1 MHKDLWITVLIVF
14 ALFFGLFM
22 FSQLPVSITQDEVSI
37 AVSDA
42 IAETNAQVEDS
53 RLVGVDEM
61 EIEQL
66 VTQKAVEKLEARQ
79 KRRLKFLVS
88 AYFIIWLIFSLYVL
102 HLAKTQNQLHKQLEQ
117 LHSGLQQ
124 KE

>member
-1 MHKDLWITVLIVF
+1 MYKGLWITVLIVF
-14 ALFFGLFM
+14 ALFFGLFL
-22 FSQLPVSITQDEVSI
+22 FSQTPVAITQDEVST

-42 IAETNAQVEDS
+42 IAETNAQ
-53 RLVGVDEM
+53 VDEM

-66 VTQKAVEKLEARQ
+66 VTQKAVGQLEDRQ

-88 AYFIIWLIFSLYVL
+88 AYFIVWLIFGLYAL
-102 HLAKTQNQLHKQLEQ
+102 HLAKMQNQLGKRLEQ
-117 LHSGLQQ
+117 LHDGLQQ

>member
-1 MHKDLWITVLIVF
+1 MHKGLWITVLIVF
-14 ALFFGLFM
+14 GLFFGLFM
-22 FSQLPVSITQDEVSI
+22 FSQIPVAITQDQVST

-42 IAETNAQVEDS
+42 IAETNAQ
-53 RLVGVDEM
+53 VDEM

-66 VTQKAVEKLEARQ
+66 VTQKAVEKLEDRQ

-88 AYFIIWLIFSLYVL
+88 AYFIVWLIFGLYVL
-102 HLAKTQNQLHKQLEQ
+102 HLAKMQNQLHKRLEQ

>member
-1 MHKDLWITVLIVF
+1 MYKGLWITVLTVF
-14 ALFFGLFM
+14 ALFFGLFL
-22 FSQLPVSITQDEVSI
+22 FSQIPVAITQDEVSI

-42 IAETNAQVEDS
+42 IAETNVQ
-53 RLVGVDEM
+53 VDEV

-79 KRRLKFLVS
+79 KKRLKFLVS
-88 AYFIIWLIFSLYVL
+88 AYFIIWLIFGLYAL
-102 HLAKTQNQLHKQLEQ
+102 HLAKMQNQLHKRVEQ
-117 LHSGLQQ
+117 LHDGLQR

>member
-1 MHKDLWITVLIVF
+1 MYKGLWITVLIVF
-14 ALFFGLFM
+14 VLFLGLFM
-22 FSQLPVSITQDEVSI
+22 LSQIPVAITQNEVST

-42 IAETNAQVEDS
+42 IAETNAQ
-53 RLVGVDEM
+53 VDEM

-79 KRRLKFLVS
+79 KKRLKFLVA
-88 AYFIIWLIFSLYVL
+88 AYFIIWLIFGLYAL
-102 HLAKTQNQLHKQLEQ
+102 HLAKMQSQLSKQLEQ
-117 LHSGLQQ
+117 LHSELQR

>member
-1 MHKDLWITVLIVF
+1 MYKGLSITVLIVF

-22 FSQLPVSITQDEVSI
+22 FSQLPVAITQDDVST

-42 IAETNAQVEDS
+42 IAETNAQV
-53 RLVGVDEM
+53 DEM
-61 EIEQL
+61 EVEQL
-66 VTQKAVEKLEARQ
+66 VIQKAVEKLEDRQ

-88 AYFIIWLIFSLYVL
+88 AYFIIWLIFGLYAL
-102 HLAKTQNQLHKQLEQ
+102 HLAKMQNQLYKQLEQ

>member
-1 MHKDLWITVLIVF
+1 MYKGLWITVLIVF
-14 ALFFGLFM
+14 VLFFGLFI
-22 FSQLPVSITQDEVSI
+22 FSQIPVAITQDEVST

-42 IAETNAQVEDS
+42 IAQTNAQ
-53 RLVGVDEM
+53 VDEM

-66 VTQKAVEKLEARQ
+66 VTQKAVEKLEDRQ

-88 AYFIIWLIFSLYVL
+88 AYFIVWLIFGLYAL
-102 HLAKTQNQLHKQLEQ
+102 HLAKMQNRLHKRLEQ

>member
-1 MHKDLWITVLIVF
+1 MHKGLWITALIGF
-14 ALFFGLFM
+14 ALLFGLFI
-22 FSQLPVSITQDEVSI
+22 FSQIPVAITQDEVST

-42 IAETNAQVEDS
+42 IAETNAQ
-53 RLVGVDEM
+53 VDEM

-66 VTQKAVEKLEARQ
+66 VTQKAVEKLEVRQ

-88 AYFIIWLIFSLYVL
+88 AYFIIWLIFSLYAL

-124 KE
+124 KA

>member
-1 MHKDLWITVLIVF
+1 MYKGLWITVLIVF
-14 ALFFGLFM
+14 ALFFGLFI
-22 FSQLPVSITQDEVSI
+22 FSQIPVAITQDEVST

-42 IAETNAQVEDS
+42 IAETNAQ
-53 RLVGVDEM
+53 VDEM

-66 VTQKAVEKLEARQ
+66 VTQKAVEKLEDRQ

-88 AYFIIWLIFSLYVL
+88 AYFIIWLIFGLYAL
-102 HLAKTQNQLHKQLEQ
+102 HLAKIQNQLHKRLEQ
-117 LHSGLQQ
+117 LQGSLQQ

>member
-1 MHKDLWITVLIVF
+1 MHKGLSITALIIF
-14 ALFFGLFM
+14 GLFFGLFL
-22 FSQLPVSITQDEVSI
+22 FSQIPVAITQDEVFI

-42 IAETNAQVEDS
+42 IAEMNAQ
-53 RLVGVDEM
+53 VDEM

-66 VTQKAVEKLEARQ
+66 VTQKAVEKLEDRQ

-88 AYFIIWLIFSLYVL
+88 AYFIIWLIFSLYAL
-102 HLAKTQNQLHKQLEQ
+102 HLAKMQNQLRKRIEQ
-117 LHSGLQQ
+117 LHNGLQG

>member
-1 MHKDLWITVLIVF
+1 MHKGLWITVLIGF
-14 ALFFGLFM
+14 ALFLGLFI
-22 FSQLPVSITQDEVSI
+22 FSQIPVAITQDEVSI

-42 IAETNAQVEDS
+42 IAETNAQV
-53 RLVGVDEM
+53 DEM

-66 VTQKAVEKLEARQ
+66 VIQKVVEKLEDRQ

-88 AYFIIWLIFSLYVL
+88 AYFIVWLIFGLYAL
-102 HLAKTQNQLHKQLEQ
+102 HLAKMQNQLHKRLEQ

>member
-1 MHKDLWITVLIVF
+1 MDNCSYRFCT
-14 ALFFGLFM
+14 FFLGYLC
-22 FSQLPVSITQDEVSI
+22 FSQLPVAITQDEVSI

-42 IAETNAQVEDS
+42 IAETNAQV
-53 RLVGVDEM
+53 DEM
-61 EIEQL
+61 EVEQL
-66 VTQKAVEKLEARQ
+66 VTQKAVEKLEDRQ

-88 AYFIIWLIFSLYVL
+88 AYFIIWLIFGLYAL
-102 HLAKTQNQLHKQLEQ
+102 YLAKMQNQLHKQLEQ

>member
-1 MHKDLWITVLIVF
+1 MHKGLWIAVLIGF

-22 FSQLPVSITQDEVSI
+22 FSQIPVAITQDEVSI

-42 IAETNAQVEDS
+42 IAETNAQV
-53 RLVGVDEM
+53 DEM
-61 EIEQL
+61 EIEQI
-66 VTQKAVEKLEARQ
+66 VIQKVVETLEDRQ

-88 AYFIIWLIFSLYVL
+88 AYFIVWLIFGLYAL
-102 HLAKTQNQLHKQLEQ
+102 HLAKMQNQLHKRLEQ

>member
-1 MHKDLWITVLIVF
+1 MHKGLWITVLIVF
-14 ALFFGLFM
+14 GLFFGLFM
-22 FSQLPVSITQDEVSI
+22 FSQIPVAITQDEVST

-42 IAETNAQVEDS
+42 IAETNAQ
-53 RLVGVDEM
+53 VDEM

-66 VTQKAVEKLEARQ
+66 VTQKAVEKLEDRQ
-79 KRRLKFLVS
+79 KKRLKFLVS

-102 HLAKTQNQLHKQLEQ
+102 HLAKMQNQLRKQLEQ
-117 LHSGLQQ
+117 LQDGLQQ